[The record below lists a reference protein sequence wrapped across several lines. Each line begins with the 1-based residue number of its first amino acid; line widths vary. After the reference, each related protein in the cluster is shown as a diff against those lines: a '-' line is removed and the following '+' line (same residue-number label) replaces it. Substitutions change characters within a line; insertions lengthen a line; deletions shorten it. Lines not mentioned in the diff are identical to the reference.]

1 MKPGEHGPDELYE
14 KFHVYKPRDGR
25 TICPVA
31 IEDRRGGAPT
41 YPSYPDVDRLGADGE
56 FVFVLRPESNDKAAQ
71 AALAEY
77 ARCCE
82 GSYPGLAAGIVRE
95 LTRID
100 ARVKAIMQM
109 GECSEDEAYR
119 VMAKFRAIEPDGS

>member
-14 KFHVYKPRDGR
+14 KFHVYKTKSREFLGEADGLAKDLWGYDPA
-25 TICPVA
+25 T
-31 IEDRRGGAPT
+31 
-41 YPSYPDVDRLGADGE
+41 RLGADGE
-56 FVFVLRPESNDKAAQ
+56 FIFVLRPESNDKAAQ
-71 AALAEY
+71 MALAEY

-82 GSYPGLAAGIVRE
+82 GSYPGLAAGIVME

-100 ARVKAIMQM
+100 ARVKAIMKI

-119 VMAKFRAIEPDGS
+119 VMAEFRSIEPDGS